1 MSIKASLKKIVAA
14 KGGTSTANTIPG
26 VLGEIST
33 ILGGESDGKTVAKQ
47 LDNIAAAL
55 SSGSPKEPDE

>member
-1 MSIKASLKKIVAA
+1 MSIKASLKKIVTA

-33 ILGGESDGKTVAKQ
+33 LLGGESDGKTIAKQ

-55 SSGSPKEPDE
+55 TSGNSEVAGE